1 MAHRITVITFFL
13 SSKHIII
20 YDNTT
25 LACLKMVSL
34 VCNSHLLHLAWLWY
48 QTGFYVE
55 HESTMA
61 DPGEGPGGPSSP
73 LFLVQTEAQ
82 GAEKNFLGDQ
92 APLIARS
99 GSGTEVWCLMII
111 IHAFY
116 KWVNK
121 TQVCSVSSSAKPW
134 REWLKRD
141 CLQFS
146 TGLVLSVFG
155 VSVFTHSSYNE
166 TLLYLIKHR
175 CCWQVVSEHFP
186 HLQSHATWCLFGPGL
201 CISLAC
207 SSVTTYLCCFVKGWK
222 EKIKN

>member
-1 MAHRITVITFFL
+1 MAHRTSVITFFL

-82 GAEKNFLGDQ
+82 GAEKNFFGDQ
-92 APLIARS
+92 APLIVRS

-116 KWVNK
+116 SEWTRHKCALSPVLLSLDVSDWK
-121 TQVCSVSSSAKPW
+121 GTVCNLVLV
-134 REWLKRD
+134 RYRLF
-141 CLQFS
+141 LQFQFS
-146 TGLVLSVFG
+146 LTPP
-155 VSVFTHSSYNE
+155 T
-166 TLLYLIKHR
+166 TK
-175 CCWQVVSEHFP
+175 
-186 HLQSHATWCLFGPGL
+186 LFY
-201 CISLAC
+201 I
-207 SSVTTYLCCFVKGWK
+207 W
-222 EKIKN
+222 

>member
-1 MAHRITVITFFL
+1 MSTHQGRSWYFYLTAPNLCHMLELFHSQSFLAFLTDQYYFLWVSMAHRTSVITFFL

-20 YDNTT
+20 YDNMT

-34 VCNSHLLHLAWLWY
+34 VCNGHLLHLAWLWY

-82 GAEKNFLGDQ
+82 GAEKNFFGDQ

-111 IHAFY
+111 IHVFY

-121 TQVCSVSSSAKPW
+121 TQVCSVSSSVKPW

-146 TGLVLSVFG
+146 TG
-155 VSVFTHSSYNE
+155 
-166 TLLYLIKHR
+166 
-175 CCWQVVSEHFP
+175 
-186 HLQSHATWCLFGPGL
+186 
-201 CISLAC
+201 
-207 SSVTTYLCCFVKGWK
+207 
-222 EKIKN
+222 